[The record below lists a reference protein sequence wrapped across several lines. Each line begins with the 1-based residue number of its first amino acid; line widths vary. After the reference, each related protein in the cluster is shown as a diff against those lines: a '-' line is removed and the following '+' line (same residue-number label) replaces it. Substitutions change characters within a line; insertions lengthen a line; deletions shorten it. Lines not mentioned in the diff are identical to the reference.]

1 MIYCQYMFHD
11 LQYNIIITPDHR
23 TGTNEPCFS
32 VLCPVLGLAD
42 DGDTIEEAIENIKKL
57 IAFHVESLATEGE
70 EIKSEMAEESL
81 VTAVKVRV
89 PA

>member
-1 MIYCQYMFHD
+1 MFHD
-11 LQYNIIITPDHR
+11 LQYNIIVTPDHR

-32 VLCPVLGLAD
+32 VQCPALGLAD
-42 DGDTIEEAIENIKKL
+42 DGDTIEEAIANIKKL
-57 IAFHVESLATEGE
+57 ITFHVESLAAEGE
-70 EIKSEMAEESL
+70 EIKDEEIEKSL